1 MKFKKMHIL
10 QYHNICKNA
19 QQNEDWVTPFAFRTQ
34 MSYLAEN
41 NYSVL
46 SLDEAVKYME
56 KGSQEIYENP
66 ISLTFDN
73 GFSTIYSE
81 VFPVLHELQ
90 LPAVVFISPN
100 NIGHI
105 KTITNEHISFLTLD
119 ALRKMAACNMTI
131 GVYEDDKRN
140 VNHVQED
147 VLKKHIVDY
156 KKKLEDILGTE
167 IKYFAVREGIP
178 NNHIKEFLKSE
189 GYKAFFTQSP
199 TNKRNDLFSIGRI
212 QIDDEDFN
220 IFSIKISKTYL
231 SFKDRRSWKYIRK
244 YKLDRV
250 VHRISEAYN
259 RIKEASSSKKSRG
272 E

>member
-1 MKFKKMHIL
+1 MHIL
-10 QYHNICKNA
+10 QYHNICENA
-19 QQNEDWVTPFAFRTQ
+19 QQNVDWITPFVFRTQ
-34 MSYLAEN
+34 MSFLAEN
-41 NYSVL
+41 NFSVL
-46 SLDEAVKYME
+46 SADGAVKYMQ
-56 KGSQEIYENP
+56 KTSQEIYENP

-81 VFPVLHELQ
+81 VFPVLDELQ

-100 NIGHI
+100 NIGHS
-105 KTITNEHISFLTLD
+105 KTIANEHISFLTLD
-119 ALRKMAACNMTI
+119 ELREMAACNMTI

-140 VNHVQED
+140 VNYVQED
-147 VLKKHIVDY
+147 VLKKHIVEY
-156 KKKLEDILGTE
+156 KKMLEDKLGTE
-167 IKYFAVREGIP
+167 IKYFAAREGVP

-250 VHRISEAYN
+250 VHRMSEAYN
-259 RIKEASSSKKSRG
+259 RIKDGSSSKKSRG

>member
-10 QYHNICKNA
+10 QYHNICENA
-19 QQNEDWVTPFAFRTQ
+19 QQNEDWITPFAFRTQ
-34 MSYLAEN
+34 MSHLVEN
-41 NYSVL
+41 KYSVL

-56 KGSQEIYENP
+56 KTSQKIYENP

-73 GFSTIYSE
+73 GFSDIHRE
-81 VFPVLHELQ
+81 VFPVLDEFQ
-90 LPAVVFISPN
+90 FPAAMFISPN
-100 NIGHI
+100 NIGHF
-105 KTITNEHISFLTLD
+105 KTTENGHISFLTLD
-119 ALRKMAACNMTI
+119 SLREMVACNMTI
-131 GVYEDDKRN
+131 GVYEDDKRD
-140 VNHVQED
+140 VNYVQED

-167 IKYFAVREGIP
+167 IKYFAAREGIP

-189 GYKAFFTQSP
+189 GYKAFFAQSP

-259 RIKEASSSKKSRG
+259 RIKDASSSKKSRG

>member
-1 MKFKKMHIL
+1 MHII
-10 QYHNICKNA
+10 QYHNICEKA
-19 QQNEDWVTPFAFRTQ
+19 LQNEDWITPFAFRTQ

-41 NYSVL
+41 DFSVL
-46 SLDEAVKYME
+46 SADEAVKYME
-56 KGSQEIYENP
+56 KTSQKIYENP

-73 GFSTIYSE
+73 GFSDIYKE
-81 VFPVLHELQ
+81 VFPVLDEFQ
-90 LPAVVFISPN
+90 FPAVIFISPN

-105 KTITNEHISFLTLD
+105 KTIANEHMSFLSLD
-119 ALRKMAACNMTI
+119 ALREMAARNMTI
-131 GVYEDDKRN
+131 GAYEDDTRN
-140 VNHVQED
+140 VNHMQED

-156 KKKLEDILGTE
+156 KKKLEDMLGKE
-167 IKYFAVREGIP
+167 VKYFAAREGVP

-189 GYKAFFTQSP
+189 GYKAFFIQSP

-212 QIDDEDFN
+212 QVDDEDFN

-250 VHRISEAYN
+250 VHRISEAYS

>member
-10 QYHNICKNA
+10 QYHNICENA
-19 QQNEDWVTPFAFRTQ
+19 QQNKDWMTPFAFRTQ

-41 NYSVL
+41 NFSVL
-46 SLDEAVKYME
+46 SADEAVKYME
-56 KGSQEIYENP
+56 KKSQEIYENP

-73 GFSTIYSE
+73 GFSDIYKE
-81 VFPVLHELQ
+81 VFPVLDEFQ
-90 LPAVVFISPN
+90 FPAVIFISPN
-100 NIGHI
+100 NIGKI
-105 KTITNEHISFLTLD
+105 KTTANEQISFLSLD
-119 ALRKMAACNMTI
+119 ALKEMEARSITI
-131 GVYEDDKRN
+131 GVYEEDKRN
-140 VNHVQED
+140 VNYVEED
-147 VLKKHIVDY
+147 VLKRHIVDY

-167 IKYFAVREGIP
+167 IKYFAAREGVP

>member
-1 MKFKKMHIL
+1 MHIL

-56 KGSQEIYENP
+56 KTTQEIYENP
-66 ISLTFDN
+66 ISLTFDK

-81 VFPVLHELQ
+81 VFPVLDELQ

-100 NIGHI
+100 NIGHT
-105 KTITNEHISFLTLD
+105 KTTADEHISFLTLD
-119 ALRKMAACNMTI
+119 ELRKMAACHMTI
-131 GVYEDDKRN
+131 GVYEDDKRD

-167 IKYFAVREGIP
+167 IKYFAVREGVP
-178 NNHIKEFLKSE
+178 SNHIKEFLKSE

-220 IFSIKISKTYL
+220 IFSIKISQTYL

-259 RIKEASSSKKSRG
+259 RIKDASSRKKSRG